1 MPIEIGPSAAAA
13 TRPAA
18 AVDARIARQDV
29 AAPGGK
35 AAPAAVAAKAAG
47 NAGSVLD
54 AGAPPI
60 DTDRVAVIRKAVE
73 DGHYPVIPA
82 RVADAVIA
90 AGLLLRNGK

>member
-18 AVDARIARQDV
+18 AVDARIARRDV
-29 AAPGGK
+29 AAPG
-35 AAPAAVAAKAAG
+35 ARPAAAAASANAAG
-47 NAGSVLD
+47 NAGAVLD

-90 AGLLLRNGK
+90 AGLLLRNGQ